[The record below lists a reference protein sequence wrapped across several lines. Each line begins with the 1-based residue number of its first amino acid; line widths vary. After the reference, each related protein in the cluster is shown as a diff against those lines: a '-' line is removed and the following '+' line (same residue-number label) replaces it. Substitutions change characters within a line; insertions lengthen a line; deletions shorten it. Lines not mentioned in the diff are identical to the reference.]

1 MILSLNSRRKL
12 LLPRVDMFP
21 PSFFTLSKSSQ
32 TRQAWT
38 EPTFQ
43 IVPQRPISRPGCPLA
58 SLRIGEAKSRKIRSG
73 VDMFPPSFFTF
84 SKSSQTRQAWTKLT
98 FQIVPRRP
106 ISIALPS
113 KKPLKRLYLQA
124 FLEISSISPSAFL
137 TSLKSSQGRWIQ
149 HETMFSNRPTK
160 ANFHASASKKP
171 AQHACI
177 YRLFLKFHPFFAA
190 HF

>member
-1 MILSLNSRRKL
+1 MVASYPEVILFVRETSNLWAFLEISSI
-12 LLPRVDMFP
+12 FP
-21 PSFFTLSKSSQ
+21 PSIFTLSKSSQ

-38 EPTFQ
+38 ELTFQ
-43 IVPQRPISRPGCPLA
+43 IVPPRPISRPGPQKNPL
-58 SLRIGEAKSRKIRSG
+58 EH
-73 VDMFPPSFFTF
+73 
-84 SKSSQTRQAWTKLT
+84 
-98 FQIVPRRP
+98 
-106 ISIALPS
+106 
-113 KKPLKRLYLQA
+113 LYLQA
-124 FLEISSISPSAFL
+124 FHEISSISPSAFL

-177 YRLFLKFHPFFAA
+177 YRLFSKFHPFFQA

>member
-12 LLPRVDMFP
+12 LLPRVDMFR
-21 PSFFTLSKSSQ
+21 PSIFTLSKSSQ

-38 EPTFQ
+38 E
-43 IVPQRPISRPGCPLA
+43 
-58 SLRIGEAKSRKIRSG
+58 
-73 VDMFPPSFFTF
+73 
-84 SKSSQTRQAWTKLT
+84 LT

-106 ISIALPS
+106 ISITAAS
-113 KKPLKRLYLQA
+113 KIPLKCLLLQA
-124 FLEISSISPSAFL
+124 FHEISSISPSAFL

-177 YRLFLKFHPFFAA
+177 YRLFSKFHPFFAA